1 MFKKILVVILIL
13 ACLLQPSLAFADGRG
28 GHGGYG
34 GHGRGGS
41 SALGI
46 VAVSI
51 AGASLLYSAGMF
63 YRTTPAGYVVV
74 PAPMGAVVPALPP
87 GYTVAYMGGTPYYY
101 YGNAYYAAAPN
112 GYVVTAPPAIA
123 APIAVASGVA
133 PVQAPAP
140 APISQQTIAP
150 ASNEPSDAV
159 ETYIPNGNG
168 SFTVVTLR
176 KTEKG
181 FMGPQGE
188 FYADHPTEDQLKS
201 RYFKK

>member
-1 MFKKILVVILIL
+1 MFKKILAVVLVS
-13 ACLLQPSLAFADGRG
+13 ACLLQPSLAFAYEGHG
-28 GHGGYG
+28 GHGGRG
-34 GHGRGGS
+34 WGGS

-63 YRTTPAGYVVV
+63 YRSTPAGYVVV

-87 GYTVAYMGGTPYYY
+87 GYTVVYMGSVPYYY

-123 APIAVASGVA
+123 APIAVAPSVT

-140 APISQQTIAP
+140 APISQQPVAP
-150 ASNEPSDAV
+150 VANEPSDAV

-176 KTEKG
+176 NTEKG
-181 FMGPQGE
+181 FFGPQGE
-188 FYADHPTEDQLKS
+188 FYADHPTEDQLKA
-201 RYFKK
+201 RYCKK

>member
-1 MFKKILVVILIL
+1 MFKKILIAILIL
-13 ACLLQPSLAFADGRG
+13 ACLLQPSLAFAYEGGRG
-28 GHGGYG
+28 GHGG
-34 GHGRGGS
+34 RGWGS
-41 SALGI
+41 PALGI
-46 VAVSI
+46 VAISI

-63 YRTTPAGYVVV
+63 YRSTPAGYVVV

-87 GYTVAYMGGTPYYY
+87 GYTVAYMGGVPYYY

-112 GYVVTAPPAIA
+112 GYVVTAPPAVA
-123 APIAVASGVA
+123 APIAVAPSVA

-140 APISQQTIAP
+140 TSVSQQPVAP
-150 ASNEPSDAV
+150 TANEPSDAV

-181 FMGPQGE
+181 FLGPQGE
-188 FYADHPTEDQLKS
+188 FYADHPTEEQLKA
-201 RYFKK
+201 RYCKK